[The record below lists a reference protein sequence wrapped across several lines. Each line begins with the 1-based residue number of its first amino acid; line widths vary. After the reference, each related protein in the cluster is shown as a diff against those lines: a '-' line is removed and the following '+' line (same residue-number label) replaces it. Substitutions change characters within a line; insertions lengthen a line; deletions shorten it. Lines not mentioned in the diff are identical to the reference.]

1 MAKTYRIR
9 PLLLTKMEIDMGIL
23 LYRYRYGEK
32 FMSPAYCWYIEGAD
46 QHILIDTA
54 TDADLATSYRG
65 FPAEKVTTFEEA
77 LAGLGLKPEDI
88 DLVIQTHLH
97 WDHCANTAKCTNAR
111 VLVDETEL
119 NFAFAPH
126 PLTGLSYRKE
136 LLKDLNFVLVDGYY
150 EVAPGIE
157 LIPAP
162 GHSPGT
168 MAVAINTTKGK
179 AIITGF
185 CCIRENFYPP
195 EELKKLMAV
204 ITPGTHTDTLAA
216 YESTLRIKG
225 LADILIPIHDPSYA
239 DVPSIP

>member
-119 NFAFAPH
+119 HFAFAPH

-185 CCIRENFYPP
+185 CCVRENFYPP
-195 EELKKLMAV
+195 EELKKLMPV

>member
-46 QHILIDTA
+46 RHILIDTA

-77 LAGLGLKPEDI
+77 LAGLGLKPGDI

-119 NFAFAPH
+119 HFAFAPH

-136 LLKDLNFVLVDGYY
+136 LLRDLNFVLIDGYY

-168 MAVAINTTKGK
+168 MAVAINTAKGK

-185 CCIRENFYPP
+185 CCVRENFYPP
-195 EELKKLMAV
+195 EELKKLMPV

-239 DVPSIP
+239 DVTSIP

>member
-46 QHILIDTA
+46 QHIIIDTA
-54 TDADLATSYRG
+54 TDADLATAFRG
-65 FPAEKVTTFEEA
+65 FPAEKVMTFEEA
-77 LAGLGLKPEDI
+77 LGGLGLKPEDI

-97 WDHCANTAKCTNAR
+97 WDHCANTPKCTNAK
-111 VLVDETEL
+111 VLVNETEL
-119 NFAFAPH
+119 HFAFSPH
-126 PLTGLSYRKE
+126 PLTGLSYKKD
-136 LLKDLNFVLVDGYY
+136 LLKDLNFVLVNGHY

-168 MAVAINTTKGK
+168 MAVAINTDKGK

-185 CCIRENFYPP
+185 CCVKENFYPP
-195 EELKKLMAV
+195 EELKKLMPV
-204 ITPGTHTDTLAA
+204 ITPGTHTDITAA

-225 LADILIPIHDPSYA
+225 LADILIPIHDPSFA
-239 DVPSIP
+239 SVDSIP